1 VVWQAGEIDEGARQE
16 EGSGNMGQEQAGEGL
31 PTIARDMRALG
42 SVGMTAGAGTI
53 ARPVVGVFG

>member
-1 VVWQAGEIDEGARQE
+1 
-16 EGSGNMGQEQAGEGL
+16 MGQEQAGEGL